1 MDWVSATIC
10 EVAVSVGSNR
20 MIEETEELLRRI
32 KQRSVMFVIDN
43 IQDPTPSDFIFVE
56 NAMMVGAT
64 IKGEVVMEFDQR
76 EGE

>member
-10 EVAVSVGSNR
+10 EVTVSVGSNR

-64 IKGEVVMEFDQR
+64 IKGEVVLEFDQR